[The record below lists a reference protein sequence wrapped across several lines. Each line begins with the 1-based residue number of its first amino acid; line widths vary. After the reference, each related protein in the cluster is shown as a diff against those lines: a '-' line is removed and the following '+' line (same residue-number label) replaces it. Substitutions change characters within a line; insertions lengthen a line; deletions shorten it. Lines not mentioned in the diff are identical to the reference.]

1 MMRMKH
7 LIYICLA
14 GVLAA
19 ALLVLSGCGQGRAE
33 YTVTASGDSI
43 REGVIT
49 VLDYSINVYKDEAS
63 NSCGDCEQ
71 QPVHLY
77 AGADAEDVA
86 EAIKDVVER
95 ADDLWEV
102 VSCEGATVVLREK
115 EAGTVESIGA
125 LSSPGGVTLKVTLSG
140 RDIPVVSGTEA
151 ETASVPFPDD
161 PQRLAAVYG
170 PSYEL
175 LTMLGAEDKIV
186 VRADVQTDDFPWA
199 EKVFSRISEVP
210 ALENVHTSVNFEEL
224 MTYEPDIVYTFPRQN
239 ELTQLN
245 KAGVAALPGETEET
259 LEGVKDQVRAYAQT
273 LGADAKKRAS
283 DYCDYFDE
291 KLAWVKSRTDGIK
304 EKDRPDVYYAGVDIL
319 TTYGKHSDIIEVI
332 ESAGGNAVSADL
344 NAGNRTQIDY
354 EQLMSWDPDV
364 IFIDHGGMNDGKT
377 VEQLKKELKS
387 RKTYKSLKAVKN
399 DQVYATPSGVFYWD
413 MGIQKILLVMDMA
426 KILHPD
432 EFEDL
437 DMAAEVMEFYE
448 RFFGYSLTRQEAEQ
462 ILNRESPE

>member
-1 MMRMKH
+1 MIHRKH
-7 LIYICLA
+7 FIWFA
-14 GVLAA
+14 GLMVT
-19 ALLVLSGCGQGRAE
+19 ALLIMAGCGQGKAE
-33 YTVTASGDSI
+33 YTVTASGDSVQ
-43 REGVIT
+43 EGVIT

-63 NSCGDCEQ
+63 NSCGDCEK

-115 EAGTVESIGA
+115 EAGTVESIGP
-125 LSSPGGVTLKVTLSG
+125 LSAPDGITLKGTISG
-140 RDIPVVSGTEA
+140 RDVPVISGTEA
-151 ETASVPFPDD
+151 EIDSVPFPED

-224 MTYEPDIVYTFPRQN
+224 MTYEPDIVYTFPREN
-239 ELTQLN
+239 ELTQLK

-259 LEGVKDQVRAYAQT
+259 LAGVTDQVKSYAQT

-283 DYCDYFDE
+283 EYCEYFDE
-291 KLAWVKSRTDGIK
+291 KLEWVKSHTDGIK

-354 EQLMSWDPDV
+354 EQLMAWDPDV

-387 RKTYKSLKAVKN
+387 KASYKSLKAVKN

-432 EFEDL
+432 EFKDL
-437 DMAAEVMEFYE
+437 DMAQEVMEFYE
-448 RFFGYSLTRQEAEQ
+448 KFFNYSLTREEAEQ

>member
-1 MMRMKH
+1 MIHRKH
-7 LIYICLA
+7 FIWFA
-14 GVLAA
+14 GLMVT
-19 ALLVLSGCGQGRAE
+19 ALLILAGCGQGKAE
-33 YTVTASGDSI
+33 YTVTVSGDSVQ
-43 REGVIT
+43 EGVIT
-49 VLDYSINVYKDEAS
+49 ILDYSINVYKDEAS
-63 NSCGDCEQ
+63 NSCGDCQ
-71 QPVHLY
+71 KQPVHLY

-95 ADDLWEV
+95 VDDLWEV

-115 EAGTVESIGA
+115 EAGTVESIGP
-125 LSSPGGVTLKVTLSG
+125 LSAPDGITLKGTLSG
-140 RDIPVVSGTEA
+140 RDVPVVSGTEA
-151 ETASVPFPDD
+151 ETDACRSQKILRVL
-161 PQRLAAVYG
+161 RCLR

-199 EKVFSRISEVP
+199 EKVFSRIREVP

-224 MTYEPDIVYTFPRQN
+224 MTYEPDIVYTFPREN
-239 ELTQLN
+239 ELIQLK

-259 LEGVKDQVRAYAQT
+259 LAGVTDQVKAYAQT

-283 DYCDYFDE
+283 EYCEYFDE
-291 KLAWVKSRTDGIK
+291 KLEWVKSRTGGIK

-354 EQLMSWDPDV
+354 EQLMAWMPDV

-387 RKTYKSLKAVKN
+387 KASYKSLKAVKN

-426 KILHPD
+426 RTLHPD
-432 EFEDL
+432 EFKDL
-437 DMAAEVMEFYE
+437 DMAQEVMEFYE
-448 RFFGYSLTRQEAEQ
+448 KFFDYSLTREEAEQ
-462 ILNRESPE
+462 ILNRENPE

>member
-1 MMRMKH
+1 MIHRKH
-7 LIYICLA
+7 FIWFA
-14 GVLAA
+14 GLMVT
-19 ALLVLSGCGQGRAE
+19 ALLILAGCGQGKAE
-33 YTVTASGDSI
+33 YTVTVSGDSVQ
-43 REGVIT
+43 EGVIT

-63 NSCGDCEQ
+63 NSCGDCEK

-102 VSCEGATVVLREK
+102 VSCEGMTVVLREK
-115 EAGTVESIGA
+115 EAGTVESIGP
-125 LSSPGGVTLKVTLSG
+125 LSAPDGITLKGTLSG
-140 RDIPVVSGTEA
+140 RDVPVVSGTEA
-151 ETASVPFPDD
+151 EIDSVPFPED

-199 EKVFSRISEVP
+199 EKET
-210 ALENVHTSVNFEEL
+210 L
-224 MTYEPDIVYTFPRQN
+224 
-239 ELTQLN
+239 
-245 KAGVAALPGETEET
+245 AGVT
-259 LEGVKDQVRAYAQT
+259 DQVKSYAQT
-273 LGADAKKRAS
+273 LGTDAKKRAS
-283 DYCDYFDE
+283 EYCEYFDE
-291 KLAWVKSRTDGIK
+291 KLEWVKSRTDGIK

-354 EQLMSWDPDV
+354 EQLMAWDPDV

-387 RKTYKSLKAVKN
+387 KASYKSLKAVKN

-432 EFEDL
+432 EFKDL
-437 DMAAEVMEFYE
+437 DMAQEVMEFYE
-448 RFFGYSLTRQEAEQ
+448 KFFDHSLMREEAEQ